1 MRYWQLAKGDFE
13 PIGRHVK
20 GKVYEI
26 YNGVEQNQDLFKS
39 IENQAMPMICIND
52 NDNVDFEPIKERI
65 KQAFDKIL
73 PEKSSFEK

>member
-26 YNGVEQNQDLFKS
+26 YNGVDQKQQILNKIKNQL
-39 IENQAMPMICIND
+39 MPMICIND
-52 NDNVDFEPIKERI
+52 NENVDFEPMKERI